1 MYLWLRTKRY
11 ASFTIIFNLEFG
23 LDSGFTELVGKIDL
37 KIEGPKVTHREKS
50 LKSSHE
56 MNAIRQLS

>member
-1 MYLWLRTKRY
+1 MYLWPRTKRY
-11 ASFTIIFNLEFG
+11 ASFTIIYNLEFVA
-23 LDSGFTELVGKIDL
+23 DSGFTELVGKINR
-37 KIEGPKVTHREKS
+37 KIEGLKVTHREKS